1 MSIVSHFTP
10 AFYSAKWLSISY
22 PSAVLAVL
30 VGASTAI
37 ILTNGSQ
44 LATYY
49 GYGMRA
55 TNILLL
61 GFEHEPSAPRYDG
74 KS

>member
-1 MSIVSHFTP
+1 MSIASHFTP
-10 AFYSAKWLSISY
+10 AFYSDKWY
-22 PSAVLAVL
+22 PSAMLAVL
-30 VGASTAI
+30 VGVSTAI
-37 ILTNGSQ
+37 ILTNGPQ

-49 GYGMRA
+49 GYGMHA

-61 GFEHEPSAPRYDG
+61 GLAHEPSAPRYDG